1 LKVTLKAYTNLRRVI
16 GKMHLVV
23 EMGDDSTLEDL
34 LTLLS
39 EKYGEEFER
48 ENKRPL
54 KDSFRRDFNVYL
66 KGNLVHPSDYPRAK
80 LRDQDEV
87 AIVPPVGGG

>member
-1 LKVTLKAYTNLRRVI
+1 MKVTLKAYSNLRRVI
-16 GKMHLVV
+16 GQMHSVV
-23 EMGDDSTLEDL
+23 EMIDNSTLEDL

-39 EKYGEEFER
+39 ERYGEEFER
-48 ENKRPL
+48 ENKRTL

-66 KGNLVHPSDYPRAK
+66 KGKQVHPSDYSRTK
-80 LRDQDEV
+80 LQDQDEV